1 METNN
6 QERIFEILNEKSEDK
21 FGQVQKIL
29 SKMDSHEIAHCLEST
44 PSEHRKVIWSIIDK
58 SNEAEVLSEL
68 GEEIQQDLF
77 HEISNEELLDLVQ
90 NLELDEMVDILQN
103 LPEQRK
109 SSLLSMMSKIDRQRV
124 EIVLEYPEDSAGG
137 LLNNDIISVQKD
149 STLNLVLEYLRSVG
163 SIPKNTDK
171 LFVVSK
177 NNNFIGELK
186 VSKIISS
193 DPNLKVSDVMDT
205 EPHSFKVNE
214 SDKEVSRFFE
224 QNDLISAAVINDR
237 NELIGRITI
246 DDVVDVII
254 EDADQNF
261 LSMVGIAE
269 DTFSPPAR
277 AARRRIIWLGLNL
290 ITAFVAA
297 LAINIFQDAIEKVV
311 YLAVLMPI
319 VASMGGVA
327 ATQTLTIVLRGLTLE
342 QISNS
347 NLGWLFKRELA
358 VSILN
363 GIVLSLEAF
372 RRLFFGFGDYLLI
385 VMISIFGISTLFT
398 YSYYGVKCYGFLTTP
413 KKGKY
418 YNIIYVAAI
427 IISSILTVEIVIGL
441 IDIAFALMAIPNM
454 IAIIYLSKIVT
465 KEMKSRSW
473 I

>member
-1 METNN
+1 METYK
-6 QERIFEILNEKSEDK
+6 QEKIFEVLSKKSEDK
-21 FGQVQKIL
+21 FVQIQRIL

-44 PSEHRKVIWSIIDK
+44 PSEQRKVIWSIIDK

-68 GEEIQQDLF
+68 GEEIQHDLF
-77 HEISNEELLDLVQ
+77 DEISNEELLDLVQ

-103 LPEQRK
+103 LPQQRT
-109 SSLLSMMSKIDRQRV
+109 SFLLSKMTKIDRERV
-124 EIVLEYPEDSAGG
+124 EMVLEYPEDSAGG

-149 STLNLVLEYLRSVG
+149 SSLNLVLEYLRSIG
-163 SIPKNTDK
+163 DIPENTDK

-186 VSKIISS
+186 ISKIISS
-193 DPNLKVSDVMDT
+193 DPELKVSDIMNYK
-205 EPHSFKVNE
+205 PLSFNVNE

-224 QNDLISAAVINDR
+224 QNDLISAAVVNHK

-261 LSMVGIAE
+261 LSMAGIAE

-277 AARRRIIWLGLNL
+277 AARRRIVWLGLNL
-290 ITAFVAA
+290 ITAFIAA
-297 LAINIFQDAIEKVV
+297 LAINIFQDAIDKIV

-363 GIVLSLEAF
+363 GIVLSLIISLVTYLWFNQIILSILIAAAMIINLLSSVVAGVF
-372 RRLFFGFGDYLLI
+372 VPVILRRLNQD
-385 VMISIFGISTLFT
+385 
-398 YSYYGVKCYGFLTTP
+398 P
-413 KKGKY
+413 
-418 YNIIYVAAI
+418 AI
-427 IISSILTVEIVIGL
+427 AGSV
-441 IDIAFALMAIPNM
+441 
-454 IAIIYLSKIVT
+454 IVT
-465 KEMKSRSW
+465 TVTDVVGFVSFLGLATAFLL
-473 I
+473 

>member
-1 METNN
+1 METYN

-21 FGQVQKIL
+21 FGQIQNIL
-29 SKMDSHEIAHCLEST
+29 SRMDSHEIAHCLEST
-44 PSEHRKVIWSIIDK
+44 PSEKRKVIWSIIDK
-58 SNEAEVLSEL
+58 SNEADVLSEL

-77 HEISNEELLDLVQ
+77 DEISNEKLLGLVQ
-90 NLELDEMVDILQN
+90 DLELDEVVDILQN

-109 SSLLSMMSKIDRQRV
+109 SFLLSMMSKIDRERV

-149 STLNLVLEYLRSVG
+149 SSLSLVLEYLRSIG
-163 SIPKNTDK
+163 KIPKNTDK

-177 NNNFIGELK
+177 NNNLIGELK
-186 VSKIISS
+186 ISKIISS
-193 DPNLKVSDVMDT
+193 DPDLKVSNIMDYDS
-205 EPHSFKVNE
+205 HSFKVYE

-224 QNDLISAAVINDR
+224 QNDLISAAVVNDR

-261 LSMVGIAE
+261 LSMAGIAE

-290 ITAFVAA
+290 ITAFIAA
-297 LAINIFQDAIEKVV
+297 LAINIFQDAIDKVV

-342 QISNS
+342 QISSS

-358 VSILN
+358 VAILN
-363 GIVLSLEAF
+363 GVVLSLIISLVTFLWFNQLILALLIAAAMIINLLSSVF
-372 RRLFFGFGDYLLI
+372 AGVFVPIFLRRLNQD
-385 VMISIFGISTLFT
+385 
-398 YSYYGVKCYGFLTTP
+398 P
-413 KKGKY
+413 
-418 YNIIYVAAI
+418 AI
-427 IISSILTVEIVIGL
+427 AGSV
-441 IDIAFALMAIPNM
+441 
-454 IAIIYLSKIVT
+454 IVT
-465 KEMKSRSW
+465 TVTDVVGFVSFLGLST
-473 I
+473 IFLL

>member
-1 METNN
+1 METYN
-6 QERIFEILNEKSEDK
+6 QEKIFEILSKKSEDK
-21 FGQVQKIL
+21 FIQIQRIL

-44 PSEHRKVIWSIIDK
+44 PSEQRKVIWSIIDK
-58 SNEAEVLSEL
+58 SNEADVLSEL

-77 HEISNEELLDLVQ
+77 DEISNEELLDLVQ

-103 LPEQRK
+103 LPQQRI
-109 SSLLSMMSKIDRQRV
+109 SFLLSKMTKIDRERV

-137 LLNNDIISVQKD
+137 LLNNDIISVQQD
-149 STLNLVLEYLRSVG
+149 STLNLVLEYLRSIG
-163 SIPKNTDK
+163 DIPENTDK

-186 VSKIISS
+186 ISKIISS
-193 DPNLKVSDVMDT
+193 NPELKVSDVMNHK
-205 EPHSFKVNE
+205 PHSFIVNE
-214 SDKEVSRFFE
+214 SDKEVSKFFE
-224 QNDLISAAVINDR
+224 QNDLISAAVVNDK

-261 LSMVGIAE
+261 LSMAGIAE

-277 AARRRIIWLGLNL
+277 AARRRIVWLGLNL

-297 LAINIFQDAIEKVV
+297 LAINIFQDAIDKIV

-358 VSILN
+358 VAILN
-363 GIVLSLEAF
+363 GIILSLIISLVTYVWFNQLILSALIAAAMIINLLSSVVAGVF
-372 RRLFFGFGDYLLI
+372 VPIILRRLNQD
-385 VMISIFGISTLFT
+385 
-398 YSYYGVKCYGFLTTP
+398 P
-413 KKGKY
+413 
-418 YNIIYVAAI
+418 AI
-427 IISSILTVEIVIGL
+427 AGSV
-441 IDIAFALMAIPNM
+441 
-454 IAIIYLSKIVT
+454 IVT
-465 KEMKSRSW
+465 TVTDVVGFVSFLGLAT
-473 I
+473 IFLL

>member
-1 METNN
+1 METYN
-6 QERIFEILNEKSEDK
+6 QEKIFEILSKKSEDK
-21 FGQVQKIL
+21 FIQIQRIL

-44 PSEHRKVIWSIIDK
+44 PSEQRKVIWSIIDK
-58 SNEAEVLSEL
+58 SNEADVLSEL

-77 HEISNEELLDLVQ
+77 DEISNEELLDLVQ

-103 LPEQRK
+103 LPQQRI
-109 SSLLSMMSKIDRQRV
+109 SFLLSKMTKIDRERV
-124 EIVLEYPEDSAGG
+124 EMVLEYPEDSAGG
-137 LLNNDIISVQKD
+137 LLNNDIISVQQD
-149 STLNLVLEYLRSVG
+149 SSLNLVLEYLRSIG
-163 SIPKNTDK
+163 DIPENTDK

-186 VSKIISS
+186 ISKIISS
-193 DPNLKVSDVMDT
+193 NPELKVSDVMNDK
-205 EPHSFKVNE
+205 PHSFMVNE
-214 SDKEVSRFFE
+214 SDKEVSKFFE
-224 QNDLISAAVINDR
+224 QNDLISAAVVNDK

-261 LSMVGIAE
+261 LSMAGIAE

-277 AARRRIIWLGLNL
+277 AARRRIVWLGLNL

-297 LAINIFQDAIEKVV
+297 LAINIFQDAIDKIV

-358 VSILN
+358 VAILN
-363 GIVLSLEAF
+363 GIILSLIISLVTYVWFNQLILSALIAAAMIINLLSSVVAGVF
-372 RRLFFGFGDYLLI
+372 VPIILRRLNQD
-385 VMISIFGISTLFT
+385 
-398 YSYYGVKCYGFLTTP
+398 P
-413 KKGKY
+413 
-418 YNIIYVAAI
+418 
-427 IISSILTVEIVIGL
+427 
-441 IDIAFALMAIPNM
+441 ALAG
-454 IAIIYLSKIVT
+454 SVIVT
-465 KEMKSRSW
+465 TVTDVVGFVSFLGLAT
-473 I
+473 IFLL

>member
-1 METNN
+1 METYN
-6 QERIFEILNEKSEDK
+6 QEKIFEILSKKSEDK
-21 FGQVQKIL
+21 FIQIQRII

-44 PSEHRKVIWSIIDK
+44 PSEQRKVIWSIIDK
-58 SNEAEVLSEL
+58 SNEADVLSEL
-68 GEEIQQDLF
+68 GEEIQEDLF
-77 HEISNEELLDLVQ
+77 DEISNEELLDLVQ

-103 LPEQRK
+103 LPQQRI
-109 SSLLSMMSKIDRQRV
+109 SFLLSKMTKIDRERV
-124 EIVLEYPEDSAGG
+124 EMVLEYPEDSAGG

-149 STLNLVLEYLRSVG
+149 SSLNLVLEYLRSIG
-163 SIPKNTDK
+163 DIPENTDK

-186 VSKIISS
+186 LSKIISS
-193 DPNLKVSDVMDT
+193 NPELKVSDVMNDK
-205 EPHSFKVNE
+205 PHSFMVNE
-214 SDKEVSRFFE
+214 SDKEVSKFFE
-224 QNDLISAAVINDR
+224 QNDLISAAVVNHK

-261 LSMVGIAE
+261 LSMAGIAE

-277 AARRRIIWLGLNL
+277 AARRRIVWLGLNL

-297 LAINIFQDAIEKVV
+297 LAINIFQDAIDKIV

-347 NLGWLFKRELA
+347 NLRWLFKRELA

-363 GIVLSLEAF
+363 GIVLSLIISLVTYVWFNQLILSALIAAAMIINLLSSVVAGVF
-372 RRLFFGFGDYLLI
+372 VPIILRRLNQD
-385 VMISIFGISTLFT
+385 
-398 YSYYGVKCYGFLTTP
+398 P
-413 KKGKY
+413 
-418 YNIIYVAAI
+418 AI
-427 IISSILTVEIVIGL
+427 AGSV
-441 IDIAFALMAIPNM
+441 
-454 IAIIYLSKIVT
+454 IVT
-465 KEMKSRSW
+465 TVTDVVGFVSFLGLAT
-473 I
+473 IFLL

>member
-1 METNN
+1 METHN
-6 QERIFEILNEKSEDK
+6 QEKIFEILSKKSEDK
-21 FGQVQKIL
+21 FIQIQRIL

-44 PSEHRKVIWSIIDK
+44 PSEQRKVIWSIIDK
-58 SNEAEVLSEL
+58 SNEADVLSEL

-77 HEISNEELLDLVQ
+77 DEISNEELLDLVQ

-103 LPEQRK
+103 LPQQRI
-109 SSLLSMMSKIDRQRV
+109 SFLLSKMTKIDRERV
-124 EIVLEYPEDSAGG
+124 EMVLEYPEDSAGG
-137 LLNNDIISVQKD
+137 LLNNDIISVQQD
-149 STLNLVLEYLRSVG
+149 STLNLVLEYLRSIG
-163 SIPKNTDK
+163 DIPENTDK

-186 VSKIISS
+186 ISKIISS
-193 DPNLKVSDVMDT
+193 NPELKVSDVMNDK
-205 EPHSFKVNE
+205 PHSFMVNE
-214 SDKEVSRFFE
+214 SDKEVSKFFE
-224 QNDLISAAVINDR
+224 QNDLISAAVVNDK

-261 LSMVGIAE
+261 LSMAGIAE

-277 AARRRIIWLGLNL
+277 AARRRIVWLGLNL

-297 LAINIFQDAIEKVV
+297 LAINIFQDAIDKIV

-358 VSILN
+358 VAILN
-363 GIVLSLEAF
+363 GIILSLIISLVTYVWFNQLILSALIAAAMIINLLSSVVAGVF
-372 RRLFFGFGDYLLI
+372 VPIILRRLNQD
-385 VMISIFGISTLFT
+385 
-398 YSYYGVKCYGFLTTP
+398 P
-413 KKGKY
+413 
-418 YNIIYVAAI
+418 AI
-427 IISSILTVEIVIGL
+427 AGSV
-441 IDIAFALMAIPNM
+441 
-454 IAIIYLSKIVT
+454 IVT
-465 KEMKSRSW
+465 TVTDVVGFVSFLGLAT
-473 I
+473 IFLL

>member
-1 METNN
+1 METYN
-6 QERIFEILNEKSEDK
+6 QEKIFEILSKKSEDK
-21 FGQVQKIL
+21 FIQIQRIL

-44 PSEHRKVIWSIIDK
+44 PSEQRKVIWSIIDK
-58 SNEAEVLSEL
+58 SNEADVLSEL

-77 HEISNEELLDLVQ
+77 DEISNEELLDLVQ

-103 LPEQRK
+103 LPQQRINF
-109 SSLLSMMSKIDRQRV
+109 LLSKMTKIDRERV

-137 LLNNDIISVQKD
+137 LLNNDIISVQQD
-149 STLNLVLEYLRSVG
+149 STLNLVLEYLRSIG
-163 SIPKNTDK
+163 DIPENTDK

-186 VSKIISS
+186 ISKIISS
-193 DPNLKVSDVMDT
+193 NPELKVSDVMNDK
-205 EPHSFKVNE
+205 PHSFIVNE
-214 SDKEVSRFFE
+214 SDKEVSKFFE
-224 QNDLISAAVINDR
+224 QNDLISAAVVNDK

-261 LSMVGIAE
+261 LSMAGIAE

-277 AARRRIIWLGLNL
+277 AARRRIVWLGLNL

-297 LAINIFQDAIEKVV
+297 LAINIFQDAIDKIV

-358 VSILN
+358 VAILN
-363 GIVLSLEAF
+363 GIILSLIISLVTYVWFNQLILSALIAAAMIINLLSSVVAGVF
-372 RRLFFGFGDYLLI
+372 VPIILRRLNQD
-385 VMISIFGISTLFT
+385 
-398 YSYYGVKCYGFLTTP
+398 P
-413 KKGKY
+413 
-418 YNIIYVAAI
+418 AI
-427 IISSILTVEIVIGL
+427 AGSV
-441 IDIAFALMAIPNM
+441 
-454 IAIIYLSKIVT
+454 IVT
-465 KEMKSRSW
+465 TVTDVVGFVSFLGLAT
-473 I
+473 IFLL

>member
-1 METNN
+1 METYN
-6 QERIFEILNEKSEDK
+6 QEKIFEILSKKSEDK
-21 FGQVQKIL
+21 FIQIQRIL

-44 PSEHRKVIWSIIDK
+44 PSEQRKVIWSIIDK
-58 SNEAEVLSEL
+58 SNEADVLSEL

-77 HEISNEELLDLVQ
+77 DEISNEELLDLVQ

-103 LPEQRK
+103 LPQQRI
-109 SSLLSMMSKIDRQRV
+109 SFLLSKMTKIDRERV
-124 EIVLEYPEDSAGG
+124 EMVLEYPENSAGG

-149 STLNLVLEYLRSVG
+149 STLNLVLEYLRSIG
-163 SIPKNTDK
+163 DIPENTDK

-186 VSKIISS
+186 ISKIISS
-193 DPNLKVSDVMDT
+193 NPELKVSDIMNDK
-205 EPHSFKVNE
+205 PHSFMVNE
-214 SDKEVSRFFE
+214 SDKEVSKFFE
-224 QNDLISAAVINDR
+224 QNDLISAAVVNHK

-261 LSMVGIAE
+261 LSMAGIAK

-277 AARRRIIWLGLNL
+277 AARRRIVWLGLNL

-297 LAINIFQDAIEKVV
+297 LAINIFQDAIDKIV

-342 QISNS
+342 QISSS

-358 VSILN
+358 VAILN
-363 GIVLSLEAF
+363 GIVLSLIISLVTYVWFNELILSALIAAAMIINLLSSVVAGVF
-372 RRLFFGFGDYLLI
+372 VPIILRRLNQD
-385 VMISIFGISTLFT
+385 
-398 YSYYGVKCYGFLTTP
+398 P
-413 KKGKY
+413 
-418 YNIIYVAAI
+418 AI
-427 IISSILTVEIVIGL
+427 AGSV
-441 IDIAFALMAIPNM
+441 
-454 IAIIYLSKIVT
+454 IVT
-465 KEMKSRSW
+465 TVTDVVGFVSFLGLAT
-473 I
+473 IFLL

>member
-1 METNN
+1 METYN
-6 QERIFEILNEKSEDK
+6 QEKIFEILSKKSEDK
-21 FGQVQKIL
+21 FIQIQRIL

-44 PSEHRKVIWSIIDK
+44 PSEQRKVIWSIIDK
-58 SNEAEVLSEL
+58 SNEADVLSEL

-77 HEISNEELLDLVQ
+77 DEISNEELLDLVQ

-103 LPEQRK
+103 LPQQRI
-109 SSLLSMMSKIDRQRV
+109 SFLLSKMTKIDRERV
-124 EIVLEYPEDSAGG
+124 EMVLEYPEDSAGG

-149 STLNLVLEYLRSVG
+149 STLNLVLEYLRSIG
-163 SIPKNTDK
+163 DIPENTDK

-186 VSKIISS
+186 ISKIISS
-193 DPNLKVSDVMDT
+193 NPELKVSDIMDDK
-205 EPHSFKVNE
+205 PHSFMVNE
-214 SDKEVSRFFE
+214 SDKEVSKFFE
-224 QNDLISAAVINDR
+224 QNDLISAAVINHK

-261 LSMVGIAE
+261 LSMAGIAE

-297 LAINIFQDAIEKVV
+297 LAINIFQDAIDKIV

-342 QISNS
+342 QISSS

-358 VSILN
+358 VAILN
-363 GIVLSLEAF
+363 GIILSLIISLVTYVWFNELILSTLIAAAMIINLLSSVVAGVF
-372 RRLFFGFGDYLLI
+372 VPIILRRLNQD
-385 VMISIFGISTLFT
+385 
-398 YSYYGVKCYGFLTTP
+398 P
-413 KKGKY
+413 
-418 YNIIYVAAI
+418 AI
-427 IISSILTVEIVIGL
+427 AGSV
-441 IDIAFALMAIPNM
+441 
-454 IAIIYLSKIVT
+454 IVT
-465 KEMKSRSW
+465 TVTDVVGFVSFLGLAT
-473 I
+473 IFLL

>member
-1 METNN
+1 METYN
-6 QERIFEILNEKSEDK
+6 QEKIFEILSKKSEDK
-21 FGQVQKIL
+21 FIQIQRIL
-29 SKMDSHEIAHCLEST
+29 SKMDSYEIAHCLEST
-44 PSEHRKVIWSIIDK
+44 PSDQRKVIWSIIDK
-58 SNEAEVLSEL
+58 SNEADVLSEL

-77 HEISNEELLDLVQ
+77 DEISNEELLDLVQ

-103 LPEQRK
+103 LPQQRI
-109 SSLLSMMSKIDRQRV
+109 SFLLSKMTKIDRERV
-124 EIVLEYPEDSAGG
+124 EMVLEYPEDSAGG

-149 STLNLVLEYLRSVG
+149 STLNLVLEYLRSIG
-163 SIPKNTDK
+163 DIPENTDK

-186 VSKIISS
+186 ISKIISS
-193 DPNLKVSDVMDT
+193 NPELKVSDVMN
-205 EPHSFKVNE
+205 EKPHSFMVNE
-214 SDKEVSRFFE
+214 SDKEVSKFFE
-224 QNDLISAAVINDR
+224 QNDLISAAVVNHK

-261 LSMVGIAE
+261 LSMAGIAE

-277 AARRRIIWLGLNL
+277 AARRRIVWLGLNL

-297 LAINIFQDAIEKVV
+297 LAINIFQDAIDKIV

-363 GIVLSLEAF
+363 GIVLSL
-372 RRLFFGFGDYLLI
+372 
-385 VMISIFGISTLFT
+385 
-398 YSYYGVKCYGFLTTP
+398 
-413 KKGKY
+413 
-418 YNIIYVAAI
+418 
-427 IISSILTVEIVIGL
+427 IISLVTYVWFNQLILSVL
-441 IDIAFALMAIPNM
+441 IASAMIINLLSSVVAGVFVPIILRKLNQDPAIAG
-454 IAIIYLSKIVT
+454 SVIVT
-465 KEMKSRSW
+465 TVTDVVGFVSFLGLAT
-473 I
+473 IFLL

>member
-1 METNN
+1 METYN
-6 QERIFEILNEKSEDK
+6 QEKIFEILSKKSEDK
-21 FGQVQKIL
+21 FIEIQRIL

-44 PSEHRKVIWSIIDK
+44 PSDQRKVIWSIIDK
-58 SNEAEVLSEL
+58 SNEADVLSEL

-77 HEISNEELLDLVQ
+77 DEISNEELLDLVQ

-103 LPEQRK
+103 LPQQRI
-109 SSLLSMMSKIDRQRV
+109 SFLLSKMTKIDRERV
-124 EIVLEYPEDSAGG
+124 EMVLEYPEDSAGG
-137 LLNNDIISVQKD
+137 LLNNDIISVQQD
-149 STLNLVLEYLRSVG
+149 STLNLVLEYLRSIG
-163 SIPKNTDK
+163 DIPENTDK

-186 VSKIISS
+186 ISKIISS
-193 DPNLKVSDVMDT
+193 NPELKVSDVMNDK
-205 EPHSFKVNE
+205 PHSFMVNE
-214 SDKEVSRFFE
+214 SDKEVSKFFE
-224 QNDLISAAVINDR
+224 QNDLISAAVVNHK

-261 LSMVGIAE
+261 LSMAGIAE

-277 AARRRIIWLGLNL
+277 AARRRIVWLGLNL
-290 ITAFVAA
+290 VTAFVAA
-297 LAINIFQDAIEKVV
+297 LAINIFQDAIDKIV

-363 GIVLSLEAF
+363 GIVLSL
-372 RRLFFGFGDYLLI
+372 
-385 VMISIFGISTLFT
+385 
-398 YSYYGVKCYGFLTTP
+398 
-413 KKGKY
+413 
-418 YNIIYVAAI
+418 
-427 IISSILTVEIVIGL
+427 IISLVTYVWFNQLILSVL
-441 IDIAFALMAIPNM
+441 IATAMIINLLSSVVAGVFVPIILRKLNQDPAIAG
-454 IAIIYLSKIVT
+454 SVIVT
-465 KEMKSRSW
+465 TVTDVVGFVSFLGLAT
-473 I
+473 IFLL

>member
-1 METNN
+1 METYN
-6 QERIFEILNEKSEDK
+6 QEKIFEILSKKSEDK
-21 FGQVQKIL
+21 FIQIQRIL

-44 PSEHRKVIWSIIDK
+44 PSEQRKVIWSIIDK
-58 SNEAEVLSEL
+58 SNEADVLSEL

-77 HEISNEELLDLVQ
+77 DEISNEELLDLVQ

-103 LPEQRK
+103 LPQQRI
-109 SSLLSMMSKIDRQRV
+109 SFLLSKMTKIDRERV
-124 EIVLEYPEDSAGG
+124 EMVLEYPEDSAGG
-137 LLNNDIISVQKD
+137 LLNNDIISVPQD
-149 STLNLVLEYLRSVG
+149 STLNLVLEYLRSIG
-163 SIPKNTDK
+163 DIPENTDK

-186 VSKIISS
+186 ISKIISS
-193 DPNLKVSDVMDT
+193 NPELKVSDVMNDK
-205 EPHSFKVNE
+205 PHSFMVNE
-214 SDKEVSRFFE
+214 SDKEVSKFFE
-224 QNDLISAAVINDR
+224 QNDLISAAVVNDK

-261 LSMVGIAE
+261 LSMAGIAE

-277 AARRRIIWLGLNL
+277 AARRRIVWLGLNL

-297 LAINIFQDAIEKVV
+297 LAINIFQDAIDKIV

-358 VSILN
+358 VAILN
-363 GIVLSLEAF
+363 GIILSLIISLVTYVWF
-372 RRLFFGFGDYLLI
+372 NQLI
-385 VMISIFGISTLFT
+385 LSALIAAAMISIF
-398 YSYYGVKCYGFLTTP
+398 
-413 KKGKY
+413 
-418 YNIIYVAAI
+418 
-427 IISSILTVEIVIGL
+427 
-441 IDIAFALMAIPNM
+441 
-454 IAIIYLSKIVT
+454 
-465 KEMKSRSW
+465 
-473 I
+473 

>member
-1 METNN
+1 METYN
-6 QERIFEILNEKSEDK
+6 QEKIFEILSKKSEDK
-21 FGQVQKIL
+21 FIQIQRIL

-44 PSEHRKVIWSIIDK
+44 PSEQRKIIWSIIDK
-58 SNEAEVLSEL
+58 SNEADVLSEL

-77 HEISNEELLDLVQ
+77 DEISNEELLDLVQ

-103 LPEQRK
+103 LPQQRI
-109 SSLLSMMSKIDRQRV
+109 SFLLSKMTKIDRERV
-124 EIVLEYPEDSAGG
+124 EMVLEYPEDSAGG

-149 STLNLVLEYLRSVG
+149 STLNLVLEYLRSIG
-163 SIPKNTDK
+163 DIPENTDK

-186 VSKIISS
+186 ISKIISS
-193 DPNLKVSDVMDT
+193 NPELKVSDVMDDK
-205 EPHSFKVNE
+205 PHSFMVNE
-214 SDKEVSRFFE
+214 SDKEVSKFFE
-224 QNDLISAAVINDR
+224 QNDLISAAVVNDK

-297 LAINIFQDAIEKVV
+297 LAINIFQDAIDKIV

-342 QISNS
+342 QISSS
-347 NLGWLFKRELA
+347 NLGWLFKR
-358 VSILN
+358 
-363 GIVLSLEAF
+363 
-372 RRLFFGFGDYLLI
+372 
-385 VMISIFGISTLFT
+385 
-398 YSYYGVKCYGFLTTP
+398 
-413 KKGKY
+413 
-418 YNIIYVAAI
+418 
-427 IISSILTVEIVIGL
+427 
-441 IDIAFALMAIPNM
+441 
-454 IAIIYLSKIVT
+454 
-465 KEMKSRSW
+465 
-473 I
+473 

>member
-1 METNN
+1 METYN
-6 QERIFEILNEKSEDK
+6 QEKIFEILSKKSEDK
-21 FGQVQKIL
+21 FIQIQRIL

-44 PSEHRKVIWSIIDK
+44 PSEQRKVIWSIIDK
-58 SNEAEVLSEL
+58 SNEADVLSEL

-77 HEISNEELLDLVQ
+77 DEISNEELLDLVQ

-103 LPEQRK
+103 LPQQRI
-109 SSLLSMMSKIDRQRV
+109 SFLLSKMTKIDRERV
-124 EIVLEYPEDSAGG
+124 EMVLEYPEDSAGG
-137 LLNNDIISVQKD
+137 LLNNDIISVQQD
-149 STLNLVLEYLRSVG
+149 STLNLVLEYLRSIG
-163 SIPKNTDK
+163 DIPENTDK

-186 VSKIISS
+186 ISKIISS
-193 DPNLKVSDVMDT
+193 NPELKVSDVMNNK
-205 EPHSFKVNE
+205 PHSFMVNE
-214 SDKEVSRFFE
+214 SDKEVSKFFE
-224 QNDLISAAVINDR
+224 QNDLISAAVVNDK

-261 LSMVGIAE
+261 LSMAGIAE

-277 AARRRIIWLGLNL
+277 AARRRIVWLGLNL

-297 LAINIFQDAIEKVV
+297 LAINIFQDAIDKIV

-358 VSILN
+358 VAILN
-363 GIVLSLEAF
+363 GIILSLIISLVTYVWFNQLILSALIAAAMIINLLSSVVAGVF
-372 RRLFFGFGDYLLI
+372 VPIILRRLNQD
-385 VMISIFGISTLFT
+385 
-398 YSYYGVKCYGFLTTP
+398 P
-413 KKGKY
+413 
-418 YNIIYVAAI
+418 AI
-427 IISSILTVEIVIGL
+427 AGSV
-441 IDIAFALMAIPNM
+441 
-454 IAIIYLSKIVT
+454 IVT
-465 KEMKSRSW
+465 TVTDVVGFVSFLGLAT
-473 I
+473 IFLL

>member
-1 METNN
+1 METYN
-6 QERIFEILNEKSEDK
+6 QEKIFEILSKKSEDK
-21 FGQVQKIL
+21 FIQIQRIL

-44 PSEHRKVIWSIIDK
+44 PSEQRKVIWSIIDK
-58 SNEAEVLSEL
+58 SNEADVLSEL

-77 HEISNEELLDLVQ
+77 DEISNEELLDLVQ

-103 LPEQRK
+103 LPQQRI
-109 SSLLSMMSKIDRQRV
+109 SFLLSKMTKIDRERV
-124 EIVLEYPEDSAGG
+124 EMVLEYPEDSAGG

-149 STLNLVLEYLRSVG
+149 STLNLVLEYLRSIG
-163 SIPKNTDK
+163 DIPENTDK

-186 VSKIISS
+186 ISKIISS
-193 DPNLKVSDVMDT
+193 NPELKVSDIMNDK
-205 EPHSFKVNE
+205 PHSFMVNE
-214 SDKEVSRFFE
+214 SDKEVSKFFE
-224 QNDLISAAVINDR
+224 QNDLISAAVVNHK

-261 LSMVGIAE
+261 LSMAGIAE

-277 AARRRIIWLGLNL
+277 AARRRIVWLGLNL

-297 LAINIFQDAIEKVV
+297 LAINIFQDAIDKIV

-342 QISNS
+342 QISSS

-358 VSILN
+358 VAILN
-363 GIVLSLEAF
+363 GIVLSLIISLVTYVWFNELILSALIAAAMIINLLSSVVAGVSVPIIL
-372 RRLFFGFGDYLLI
+372 RRLNQD
-385 VMISIFGISTLFT
+385 
-398 YSYYGVKCYGFLTTP
+398 P
-413 KKGKY
+413 
-418 YNIIYVAAI
+418 AI
-427 IISSILTVEIVIGL
+427 AGSV
-441 IDIAFALMAIPNM
+441 
-454 IAIIYLSKIVT
+454 IVT
-465 KEMKSRSW
+465 TVTDVVGFVSFLGLAT
-473 I
+473 IFLL

>member
-1 METNN
+1 MKTYN
-6 QERIFEILNEKSEDK
+6 QEKIFEILSKKSEDK
-21 FGQVQKIL
+21 FTQIQRIL

-44 PSEHRKVIWSIIDK
+44 PSEQRKIIWSIIDK

-77 HEISNEELLDLVQ
+77 DEISNQELLDLVQ

-103 LPEQRK
+103 LPQQRI
-109 SSLLSMMSKIDRQRV
+109 SFLLSKMTNIDRERV
-124 EIVLEYPEDSAGG
+124 EMVLEYPEDSAGG

-149 STLNLVLEYLRSVG
+149 STLNLVLEYLRSIG
-163 SIPKNTDK
+163 DIPENTDK

-186 VSKIISS
+186 ISKIISS
-193 DPNLKVSDVMDT
+193 DLSLKVSDIMNDK
-205 EPHSFKVNE
+205 PHSFMVNE
-214 SDKEVSRFFE
+214 SDKEVSKFFE
-224 QNDLISAAVINDR
+224 QNDLISAAVVNNK

-261 LSMVGIAE
+261 LSMAGIAE

-277 AARRRIIWLGLNL
+277 AARRRIVWLGLNL

-297 LAINIFQDAIEKVV
+297 LAINIFQDAINKIV

-327 ATQTLTIVLRGLTLE
+327 ATQTLTIVLRGLTLQ
-342 QISNS
+342 QISSS
-347 NLGWLFKRELA
+347 NLSWLFKRELA

-363 GIVLSLEAF
+363 GIVLSLIISLITYLWFNQLILSVLIAAAMIINLLSSVIAGVF
-372 RRLFFGFGDYLLI
+372 VPIVLRRLNQD
-385 VMISIFGISTLFT
+385 
-398 YSYYGVKCYGFLTTP
+398 P
-413 KKGKY
+413 
-418 YNIIYVAAI
+418 AI
-427 IISSILTVEIVIGL
+427 AGSV
-441 IDIAFALMAIPNM
+441 
-454 IAIIYLSKIVT
+454 IVT
-465 KEMKSRSW
+465 TVTDVVGFVSFLGLAT
-473 I
+473 IFLL

>member
-1 METNN
+1 METCN
-6 QERIFEILNEKSEDK
+6 QEKIFEVLSKKSEDK
-21 FGQVQKIL
+21 FVQIQRIL

-44 PSEHRKVIWSIIDK
+44 PSEQRKVIWSIIDK

-68 GEEIQQDLF
+68 GEEIQHDLF
-77 HEISNEELLDLVQ
+77 DEISNEELLDLVQ

-103 LPEQRK
+103 LPQQRT
-109 SSLLSMMSKIDRQRV
+109 SFLLSKMTKIDRERV
-124 EIVLEYPEDSAGG
+124 EMVLEYPEDSAGG

-149 STLNLVLEYLRSVG
+149 SSLNLVLEYLRSIG
-163 SIPKNTDK
+163 DIPENTDK

-186 VSKIISS
+186 ISKIISS
-193 DPNLKVSDVMDT
+193 DPELKVSDIMNYK
-205 EPHSFKVNE
+205 PHSFNVNE

-224 QNDLISAAVINDR
+224 QNDLISAAVVNHK

-261 LSMVGIAE
+261 LSMAGIAE

-277 AARRRIIWLGLNL
+277 AARRRIVWLGLNL
-290 ITAFVAA
+290 ITAFIAA
-297 LAINIFQDAIEKVV
+297 LAINIFQDAIDKIV

-363 GIVLSLEAF
+363 GIVLSLIISLVTYLWFDQIILSILIAAAMIINLLSSVVAGVF
-372 RRLFFGFGDYLLI
+372 VPVILRRLNQD
-385 VMISIFGISTLFT
+385 
-398 YSYYGVKCYGFLTTP
+398 P
-413 KKGKY
+413 
-418 YNIIYVAAI
+418 AI
-427 IISSILTVEIVIGL
+427 AGSV
-441 IDIAFALMAIPNM
+441 
-454 IAIIYLSKIVT
+454 IVT
-465 KEMKSRSW
+465 TVTDVVGFVSFLGLAT
-473 I
+473 IFLL

>member
-1 METNN
+1 METYN
-6 QERIFEILNEKSEDK
+6 QEKIFEILSKKSEDK
-21 FGQVQKIL
+21 FIQIQRIL

-44 PSEHRKVIWSIIDK
+44 PSEQRKVIWSIIDK
-58 SNEAEVLSEL
+58 SNEADVLSEL

-77 HEISNEELLDLVQ
+77 DEISNEELLDLVQ

-103 LPEQRK
+103 LPQQRI
-109 SSLLSMMSKIDRQRV
+109 SFLLSKMTKIDRERV

-137 LLNNDIISVQKD
+137 LLNNDIISVQQD
-149 STLNLVLEYLRSVG
+149 STLNLVLEYLRSIG
-163 SIPKNTDK
+163 DIPENTDK

-186 VSKIISS
+186 ISKIISS
-193 DPNLKVSDVMDT
+193 NPELKVSDVMNDK
-205 EPHSFKVNE
+205 PHSFIVNE
-214 SDKEVSRFFE
+214 SDKEVSKFFE
-224 QNDLISAAVINDR
+224 QNDLISAAVVNDK

-261 LSMVGIAE
+261 LSMAGIAE

-277 AARRRIIWLGLNL
+277 AARRRIVWLGLNL

-297 LAINIFQDAIEKVV
+297 LAINIFQDAIDKIV

-358 VSILN
+358 VAILN
-363 GIVLSLEAF
+363 GIILSLIISLVTYVWFNQLILSALIAAAMIINLLSSVVAGVF
-372 RRLFFGFGDYLLI
+372 VPIILRRLNQD
-385 VMISIFGISTLFT
+385 
-398 YSYYGVKCYGFLTTP
+398 P
-413 KKGKY
+413 
-418 YNIIYVAAI
+418 AI
-427 IISSILTVEIVIGL
+427 AGSV
-441 IDIAFALMAIPNM
+441 
-454 IAIIYLSKIVT
+454 IVT
-465 KEMKSRSW
+465 TVTDVVGFVSFLGLAT
-473 I
+473 IFLL

>member
-1 METNN
+1 METHN
-6 QERIFEILNEKSEDK
+6 QEKIFEILSKKSEDK
-21 FGQVQKIL
+21 FIQIQRIL

-44 PSEHRKVIWSIIDK
+44 PSEQRKVIWSIIDK
-58 SNEAEVLSEL
+58 SNEADVLSEL

-77 HEISNEELLDLVQ
+77 GEISNEELLDLVQ

-103 LPEQRK
+103 LPQQRI
-109 SSLLSMMSKIDRQRV
+109 SFLLSKMTKIDRERV
-124 EIVLEYPEDSAGG
+124 EMVLEYPEDSAGG
-137 LLNNDIISVQKD
+137 LLNNDIISVQQD
-149 STLNLVLEYLRSVG
+149 STLNLVLEYLRSIG
-163 SIPKNTDK
+163 DIPENTDK

-186 VSKIISS
+186 ISKIISS
-193 DPNLKVSDVMDT
+193 NPELKVSDVMNDK
-205 EPHSFKVNE
+205 PHSFMVNE
-214 SDKEVSRFFE
+214 SDKEVSKFFE
-224 QNDLISAAVINDR
+224 QNDLISAAVVNDK

-261 LSMVGIAE
+261 LSMAGIAE

-277 AARRRIIWLGLNL
+277 AARRRIVWLGLNL

-297 LAINIFQDAIEKVV
+297 LAINIFQDAIDKIV

-358 VSILN
+358 VAILN
-363 GIVLSLEAF
+363 GIILSLIISLVTYVWFNQLILSALIAAAMIINLLSSVVAGVF
-372 RRLFFGFGDYLLI
+372 VPIILRRLNQDPAIAGSVI
-385 VMISIFGISTLFT
+385 V
-398 YSYYGVKCYGFLTTP
+398 TT
-413 KKGKY
+413 
-418 YNIIYVAAI
+418 V
-427 IISSILTVEIVIGL
+427 TDVIGFVSFL
-441 IDIAFALMAIPNM
+441 GLATIFL
-454 IAIIYLSKIVT
+454 L
-465 KEMKSRSW
+465 
-473 I
+473 